1 MQEFQLRA
9 ICKFPYRPL
18 LTSEQWQKTASRDI
32 PRMTRASQTPYLA
45 FAGFMPFWDGVGWLE
60 ADTERAGSGGFWG
73 QCNGD
78 RHNEERGCK

>member
-1 MQEFQLRA
+1 
-9 ICKFPYRPL
+9 
-18 LTSEQWQKTASRDI
+18 
-32 PRMTRASQTPYLA
+32 MTRASQTPYLA

-78 RHNEERGCK
+78 SHNEERGCK